1 MTSNLMMSIGTDA
14 KQAAAVLA
22 TAPTAALNAVLQIL
36 ADLLQKESALILR
49 ANEDDIKG
57 AEASGKPP
65 SFIDRLRLD
74 ESRIQSMIG
83 SIQTVKALPDPVG
96 AIISETTPPNQL
108 LIRKVRVPIGVIGM
122 IYESRPNVT
131 IDAAILCLKSHNAVI
146 LRGGSES
153 FHTNQALHGL
163 IEQALQ
169 ANGLPPASVSFVAS
183 TEREL
188 VDDMLKAS
196 DYIDVLIPRGGKSL
210 TSKVMN
216 DARMP
221 VFSHLDGICHV
232 YVHQT
237 ARSELARSVVVN
249 AKMRRTGICGAAET
263 LLLDAGLS
271 ISIKKDL
278 LNELIKAG
286 CAILGDEAVQ
296 ALDARVQPA
305 LEEDWS
311 TEYLDAKISVREVE
325 DVHMAIAHINHYGS
339 HHTDSI
345 LSEDRAA
352 IDAFLNQVDSGI
364 VMHNSSTQFADGGE
378 FGMGAE
384 IGIATGKLHARGPVG
399 LEQLT
404 TYKYHVLGTGQIRK
418 I

>member
-1 MTSNLMMSIGTDA
+1 MTSNLMMSIGTNA

-22 TAPTAALNAVLQIL
+22 TAPTAALNAVLQTL
-36 ADLLQKESALILR
+36 ADLLQKDSAAILR
-49 ANEDDIKG
+49 ANDVDING

-153 FHTNQALHGL
+153 FHTNQALHRL

-169 ANGLPPASVSFVAS
+169 TNGLPTASVSFIAS
-183 TEREL
+183 TERGL
-188 VDDMLKAS
+188 VDEMLKAS

-216 DARMP
+216 DAKMP

-232 YVHQT
+232 YVHRT
-237 ARSELARSVVVN
+237 ARPELARSVVVN

-263 LLLDAGLS
+263 LLLDTGLS
-271 ISIKKDL
+271 TSIKKDL

-286 CAILGDEAVQ
+286 CAIVGDEAVQ

-311 TEYLDAKISVREVE
+311 TEYLDAKISVREVK

-352 IDAFLNQVDSGI
+352 VDAFLKQVDSGI
-364 VMHNSSTQFADGGE
+364 VMHNASTQFADGGE